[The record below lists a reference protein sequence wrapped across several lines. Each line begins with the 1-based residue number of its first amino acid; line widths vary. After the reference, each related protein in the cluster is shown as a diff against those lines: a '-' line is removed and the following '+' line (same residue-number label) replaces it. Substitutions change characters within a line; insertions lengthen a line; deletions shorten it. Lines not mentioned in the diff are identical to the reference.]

1 MADLVLDMIKTY
13 FVGAVIGFIVGIFVA
28 RFYFK
33 TSIRQRELGRVIEC
47 AMIQKNVSNLESL
60 SNTLNQLVSEIQEES
75 EVLSNQMKLAQDI
88 ELNLRPNHNKI
99 DEIQEKIITEE
110 GPYVSIEV
118 NNNVNEITSRT
129 QKNLSRM
136 Q

>member
-1 MADLVLDMIKTY
+1 MIKTY

>member
-1 MADLVLDMIKTY
+1 MADLVLDIIKTY
-13 FVGAVIGFIVGIFVA
+13 FVGAVIGFTVGVFVA

-33 TSIRQRELGRVIEC
+33 TSIRQRELGRIIEC
-47 AMIQKNVSNLESL
+47 AMIQKNVSNLGSL

-75 EVLSNQMKLAQDI
+75 EVLSNQMKLAQDL
-88 ELNLRPNHNKI
+88 ELNLRPNHNND
-99 DEIQEKIITEE
+99 DEIQEKIIAEE
-110 GPYVSIEV
+110 GPYVSIEI

-129 QKNLSRM
+129 QKNLSRV